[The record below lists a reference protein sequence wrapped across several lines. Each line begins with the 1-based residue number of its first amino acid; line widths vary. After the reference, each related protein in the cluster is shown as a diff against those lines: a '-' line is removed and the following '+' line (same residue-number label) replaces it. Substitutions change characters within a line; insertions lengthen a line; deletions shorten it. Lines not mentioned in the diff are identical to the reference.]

1 MGQPTDNSAD
11 VIIVGAGLAGL
22 VAAAE
27 LGDRGKRVI
36 LLDQEPAHFLGGQAH
51 WSLGGLFMIDTP
63 EQRRMGIR
71 DCPDLARRD
80 WFGSAQFDRPED
92 HWPQRWAR
100 AYLDFASGEMR
111 AWLHG
116 LGMRWFPVVGWA
128 ERGGGDAE
136 GHGNSVPRFHLTWGT
151 GPGVV
156 APFAER
162 VQAHIEAGLIQPRF
176 RHQVSHIIT
185 QGGIV
190 KGVSGE
196 VLASDD
202 AQQGARTNRQ
212 EIGEFEVYAPSVLV
226 ASGGIGGNLDAVR
239 KNWPVDRL
247 GPAPRRMVAG
257 VPFHV
262 DGRMIPITEAAG
274 GHVINAD
281 RMWHYTEGLRNWD
294 PIWPNHG
301 IRILPGPSSMWF
313 DAKGDRLPAPYLP
326 GFDTLGTLREILK
339 TGQDYSWF
347 ILSQKIIQKEFALSG
362 SEQNP
367 DLTSGKWGE
376 VLRARLLSRGKAPA
390 PVEAFK
396 KHGADFVVAD
406 TLSELVA
413 GMNELGELP
422 LEETHLRRQIEARD
436 AQADNPFAKDAQ
448 LIAIN
453 AARNYRGDRLV
464 RTAKPHRLLDRANGP
479 LIAVRLNILT
489 RKSLGGLQTDL
500 DGQLIGAD
508 GTAVPGLFAAG
519 EVAGFG
525 GGGYHGYNALEGSF
539 LGGCLFTGRQAG
551 QSRAIA

>member
-313 DAKGDRLPAPYLP
+313 DARGDRLPAPYLP

-339 TGQDYSWF
+339 TGQDYSWY

-453 AARNYRGDRLV
+453 AARNYRGDRLI

>member
-111 AWLHG
+111 AWLHE

-313 DAKGDRLPAPYLP
+313 DARGDRLPAPYLP

-453 AARNYRGDRLV
+453 AARNYRGDRLI